1 MQRRKFIQNL
11 SLASAATVLPIG
23 VNAENTGKKK
33 RFRAAFISDIH
44 IKTLDVA
51 EAGMRKV
58 LQTINQSDKKPDF
71 IINGGDS
78 IMDALAVSKEKT
90 KAQWDLFFD
99 ILQAENKL
107 PVKHCMGNH
116 DIWGWQ
122 LKEDVKS
129 DPLYG
134 KNWWLQ
140 LTGNTKSYYSFTHQ
154 NWHFIVLDSTQE
166 NNGGYIAL
174 LDAEQFNWLGAELE
188 SNKDKHICIVSHIPI
203 VSFCSAMFF
212 KDMLPNGD
220 WKLSRALLHTDARMI
235 KDLFK
240 KYPNIR
246 CCLSGHIHLQDEVT
260 YLGIQYFCN
269 GAVSGNWWKGAF
281 QDFAPAYALFDFHQ
295 DGTVE
300 RTMVEY

>member
-51 EAGMRKV
+51 EAGMRKA

-99 ILQAENKL
+99 ILQAENRL

-122 LKEDVKS
+122 LKEDMKS

-140 LTGNTKSYYSFTHQ
+140 LTGNTKPYYSFTHQ

-188 SNKDKHICIVSHIPI
+188 SNKDKHICVVSHIPI

-235 KDLFK
+235 KDLFR

>member
-99 ILQAENKL
+99 ILQAENRL

-235 KDLFK
+235 KDLFR

>member
-122 LKEDVKS
+122 LKEDMKS

-140 LTGNTKSYYSFTHQ
+140 LTGNTKPYYSFTHQ

-188 SNKDKHICIVSHIPI
+188 SNKDNHICVVSHIPI

-235 KDLFK
+235 KDLFR

>member
-99 ILQAENKL
+99 ILQAENRL

-188 SNKDKHICIVSHIPI
+188 SNKDKHICVVSHIPI

>member
-51 EAGMRKV
+51 EAGMRKA

-174 LDAEQFNWLGAELE
+174 LDADQFNWLGAELE
-188 SNKDKHICIVSHIPI
+188 SNKDKHICVVSHIPI

-235 KDLFK
+235 KDLFR

>member
-188 SNKDKHICIVSHIPI
+188 SNKDKHICVVSHIPI

>member
-51 EAGMRKV
+51 EAGMRKA

-90 KAQWDLFFD
+90 KAQWDLFFN
-99 ILQAENKL
+99 ILQAENRL
-107 PVKHCMGNH
+107 PVNHCMGNH

-188 SNKDKHICIVSHIPI
+188 SNKDKHICVVSHIPI

-235 KDLFK
+235 KDLFR

>member
-51 EAGMRKV
+51 EAGMRKA

-99 ILQAENKL
+99 ILQAENRL

-188 SNKDKHICIVSHIPI
+188 SNKDKHICVVSHIPI

>member
-51 EAGMRKV
+51 EAGMRKA

-90 KAQWDLFFD
+90 KAQWDLFFN

-188 SNKDKHICIVSHIPI
+188 SNKDKHICVVSHIPI

>member
-235 KDLFK
+235 KDLFR

>member
-51 EAGMRKV
+51 EAGMRKA

-140 LTGNTKSYYSFTHQ
+140 LTGNTKPYYSFTHQ

-174 LDAEQFNWLGAELE
+174 LDADQFNWLGAELE
-188 SNKDKHICIVSHIPI
+188 SNKDKHICVVSHIPI

>member
-51 EAGMRKV
+51 EAGMRKA

-188 SNKDKHICIVSHIPI
+188 SNKDKHICVVSHIPI

-235 KDLFK
+235 KDLFR

>member
-51 EAGMRKV
+51 EAGMRKA

-90 KAQWDLFFD
+90 KAQWDLFFN

-188 SNKDKHICIVSHIPI
+188 SNKDKHICVVSHIPI

-235 KDLFK
+235 KDLFR

-295 DGTVE
+295 DGTVQ

>member
-51 EAGMRKV
+51 EAGMRKA

-90 KAQWDLFFD
+90 KAQWDLFFN

-235 KDLFK
+235 KDLFR

>member
-23 VNAENTGKKK
+23 GNAENTGKKK

-51 EAGMRKV
+51 EAGMRKA

-90 KAQWDLFFD
+90 KAQWDLFFN
-99 ILQAENKL
+99 ILQAENRL
-107 PVKHCMGNH
+107 PVNHCMGNH

-140 LTGNTKSYYSFTHQ
+140 LTGNTKPYYSFTHQ

-174 LDAEQFNWLGAELE
+174 LDADQFNWLGAELE
-188 SNKDKHICIVSHIPI
+188 SNKDKHICVVSHIPI

-235 KDLFK
+235 KDLFR

-295 DGTVE
+295 DGTVQ